1 MHACSEQVQGQASKP
16 SEGGD
21 LEGEGRE
28 GKELRAKAAKQVR
41 EEKEKEKEKEQQ
53 RLEKAE
59 KRRRSSIDR
68 NQASRCWS
76 RPGPAETDRP
86 ASAALPFDADLDGGT
101 NKTTL

>member
-1 MHACSEQVQGQASKP
+1 MSVSRLLP
-16 SEGGD
+16 RLDGGD
-21 LEGEGRE
+21 FEGEGRE

-76 RPGPAETDRP
+76 RPGPARTKLSRRKAAREASESLSVCSIDR
-86 ASAALPFDADLDGGT
+86 
-101 NKTTL
+101 